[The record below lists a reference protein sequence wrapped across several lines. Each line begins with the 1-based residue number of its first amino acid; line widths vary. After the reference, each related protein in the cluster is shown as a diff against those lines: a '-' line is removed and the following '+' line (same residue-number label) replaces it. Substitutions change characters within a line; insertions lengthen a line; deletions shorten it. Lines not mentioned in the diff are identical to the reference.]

1 MRIIGITGGVGAGKS
16 EVLDYLARAYE
27 ATVVQA
33 DEVGYLLMQPGTEVY
48 RRILDQFSS
57 AVLKDNSQ
65 ELDRQVLADLV
76 YTDARLKKK
85 LEQIVHPAVKEYIKK
100 DILKERKA
108 ETEIYVIEA
117 ALLLEDRYQEICDEI
132 WYIYAEEE
140 VRRERLR
147 QERGYTNER
156 ISQIFAQQLSE
167 EEFSEAC
174 DFEVDNSGTL
184 EETQKQIDQR
194 MQQYE
199 IM

>member
-48 RRILDQFSS
+48 RRIVDQFSS

-117 ALLLEDRYQEICDEI
+117 ALLLEDHYQEICDEI

-156 ISQIFAQQLSE
+156 INQIFAQQLSE

>member
-48 RRILDQFSS
+48 RRIVDQFSS

-117 ALLLEDRYQEICDEI
+117 ALLLEDHYQEICDEI

-156 ISQIFAQQLSE
+156 INQIFAQQLSE

-174 DFEVDNSGTL
+174 DFEVDNRGTL

>member
-48 RRILDQFSS
+48 RRIVDQFSS

>member
-33 DEVGYLLMQPGTEVY
+33 DEVGYLLMRPGTEVY
-48 RRILDQFSS
+48 RKILEQFSS
-57 AVLKDNSQ
+57 AVLKDKSQ

-100 DILKERKA
+100 DILKERQA
-108 ETEIYVIEA
+108 ETEVYVIEA
-117 ALLLEDRYQEICDEI
+117 ALQLEDQYEEISDEI

-140 VRRERLR
+140 VRRERLHR
-147 QERGYTNER
+147 ERGYTNER
-156 ISQIFAQQLSE
+156 INQIFAQQLSE
-167 EEFSEAC
+167 EEFSEGC

-184 EETQKQIDQR
+184 EETQKQIDRR

>member
-33 DEVGYLLMQPGTEVY
+33 DDVGYLLMQPGTEVY
-48 RRILDQFSS
+48 RKILEQFSTV
-57 AVLKDNSQ
+57 VLKDKSR

-76 YTDARLKKK
+76 YTDRGLKRK
-85 LEQIVHPAVKEYIKK
+85 LEQIIHPAVKEYIKR
-100 DILKERKA
+100 DIEKERAA

-117 ALLLEDRYQEICDEI
+117 ALLLEDHYEEICDEI

-147 QERGYTNER
+147 RERGYTNER
-156 ISQIFAQQLSE
+156 INQIISQQLTE
-167 EEFSEAC
+167 EEFSERC
-174 DFEVDNSGTL
+174 SFEVDNSGSL
-184 EETQKQIDQR
+184 EETQKQIDKR
-194 MQQYE
+194 MRQYE
-199 IM
+199 TM

>member
-33 DEVGYLLMQPGTEVY
+33 DEVGYLLMRPGTEVY
-48 RRILDQFSS
+48 RKILEQFSS
-57 AVLKDNSQ
+57 AVLKDKSQ

-100 DILKERKA
+100 DILKERQA
-108 ETEIYVIEA
+108 ETEVYVIEA
-117 ALLLEDRYQEICDEI
+117 ALLLEDHYEEICDEI

-140 VRRERLR
+140 VRRERLHR
-147 QERGYTNER
+147 ELGYTNER
-156 ISQIFAQQLSE
+156 INQIFAQQLSE
-167 EEFSEAC
+167 EEFSEGC

-184 EETQKQIDQR
+184 EETQKQIDRR

>member
-48 RRILDQFSS
+48 RRIVDQFSS

-117 ALLLEDRYQEICDEI
+117 ALLLEDHYQEICDEI